1 MEKEFLYTNHRF
13 SSLNKGQ
20 ADNPQQVLAD
30 LFDFAHLPELKQML
44 WDWLKTTVTGS
55 YNKTLNNRERATI
68 VLLYEYLDKLL
79 EANYQ
84 LQCELKKQEE
94 NKKEEQVHI
103 F

>member
-1 MEKEFLYTNHRF
+1 MEKKFLYPNHTF
-13 SSLNKGQ
+13 SSLNKEESE
-20 ADNPQQVLAD
+20 NPQQVLAD

-55 YNKTLNNRERATI
+55 YNKTLSNRERSTI
-68 VLLYEYLDKLL
+68 LLLYEYLDKLL

-84 LQCELKKQEE
+84 LHHELKKQEE